1 MVLIPLP
8 SEHIYSYLYRCY
20 RVHGV
25 NAMKTII
32 DDTGRFKQRLAL
44 IDYKHVESFVPDI
57 PDEPI
62 SGPMLG
68 EPKELRYKY
77 RWWNLLLFPV
87 MERSGF
93 DIGGLFGPKSNA
105 VLSGQVRTPGLK
117 VGAKRVNCP
126 EEIKYCPCC
135 VRDFIYNYG
144 TAYLIA
150 DWLGPSAVCK
160 EHGIELSIVNAKSR
174 SEATVSLERIF
185 LGEVTS
191 TPNVSAEVCAPVQCE
206 LLAS

>member
-25 NAMKTII
+25 DAMKTII

-57 PDEPI
+57 PEMPI
-62 SGPMLG
+62 MGVTEMFSQ
-68 EPKELRYKY
+68 EVIDKY
-77 RWWNLLLFPV
+77 LWWNAMIFPV

-93 DIGGLFGPKSNA
+93 KRGGLFGPNSRF
-105 VLSGQVRTPGLK
+105 VLSGLVRTPGLK
-117 VGAKRVNCP
+117 VGAKKVSCP
-126 EEIKYCPCC
+126 EDIRYCPCC
-135 VRDFIYNYG
+135 VRDFIYTYG

-160 EHGIELSIVNAKSR
+160 EHSIELSTVNAKSR
-174 SEATVSLERIF
+174 NEATASLERIF
-185 LGEVTS
+185 LGELH
-191 TPNVSAEVCAPVQCE
+191 Q
-206 LLAS
+206 LRI